1 MSNILTCVKK
11 SFYSQYF
18 EEVISDV
25 IFLLDRN
32 SAKQAWEKKVDKKS
46 ESYFDLPDNSWLIEG
61 KTFKIGR
68 WMEAYNTDD
77 IVLVKKML
85 TSHVTWMDEAIIY
98 FFVNKKIS
106 FLTQWK
112 FFLKYWDNFIA
123 IDDDCSIVIPDKINE
138 NREAIIFRPIGD
150 IVRIV
155 EQFK

>member
-106 FLTQWK
+106 T
-112 FFLKYWDNFIA
+112 
-123 IDDDCSIVIPDKINE
+123 V
-138 NREAIIFRPIGD
+138 
-150 IVRIV
+150 
-155 EQFK
+155 